1 MSQSPDV
8 SCVGEV
14 LVDFVSSA
22 KGASL
27 SAATSFLKCAGGA
40 CANVAV
46 GLAKLGAR
54 SAFVGKTGNDAF
66 GRFLRRELRA
76 HGVDVRGVRF
86 DSTHKTRLAFV
97 SIARNADR
105 DFEFWENVPADTQL
119 RLTEISMNALKRSKI
134 VHISSFL
141 LLREPSRSTAFA
153 VARQLRNN
161 GVQVSFDPNIRPSLY
176 ESPNRM
182 KAYLLKMVRYTTI
195 LRLNEAEARLLTGKK
210 VPADAAKQ
218 LLSMG
223 PAFVAITLGSR
234 GCLLH
239 TKSHSCKVRGFS
251 VPPVDTTGCG
261 DGFLAGLLWRIVSE
275 QTSPANFSGAQ
286 LTSIGRFANASG
298 ALTATK
304 KGVFSAL
311 PTVRAVN
318 HLLRRQ

>member
-46 GLAKLGAR
+46 GLAKLGVR

-66 GRFLRRELRA
+66 GRFLQRELRA
-76 HGVDVRGVRF
+76 HDVDVRGVRF
-86 DSTHKTRLAFV
+86 DGTHKTRLAFV
-97 SIARNADR
+97 SVDRNADR

-119 RLTEISMNALKRSKI
+119 RLTDISMNTLMRSKI
-134 VHISSFL
+134 VHMSSFL

-153 VARQLRNN
+153 IARQLRNA
-161 GVQVSFDPNIRPSLY
+161 GVHVSFDPNIRPSLY
-176 ESPNRM
+176 ESPNTM
-182 KAYLLKMVRYTTI
+182 KAYLLKMVRYTTM
-195 LRLNEAEARLLTGKK
+195 LRLNDGEARLLTGKTH
-210 VPADAAKQ
+210 PADAADK

-223 PAFVAITLGSR
+223 PKLVAITLGSR
-234 GCLLH
+234 GCLLQ
-239 TKSHSCKVRGFS
+239 TRSHSCTVRGYS
-251 VPPVDTTGCG
+251 VPAVDTTGCG
-261 DGFLAGLLWRIVSE
+261 DGFLAGLLRRIVSE
-275 QTSPANFSGAQ
+275 ETLPATLSYAQ
-286 LTSIGRFANASG
+286 LCSIGRFANAAG

-304 KGVFSAL
+304 KGAFSAL
-311 PTVRAVN
+311 PTVRAIH
-318 HLLRRQ
+318 HLLKRR